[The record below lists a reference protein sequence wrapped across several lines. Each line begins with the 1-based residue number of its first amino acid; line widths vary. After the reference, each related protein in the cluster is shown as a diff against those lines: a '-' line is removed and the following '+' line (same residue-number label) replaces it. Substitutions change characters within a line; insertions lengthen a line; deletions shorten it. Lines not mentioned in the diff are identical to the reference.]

1 MGDSIQREIEFSQQ
15 RGFEIEWIDGEGLL
29 QIIEVPRTVY
39 PPREDSTLLH
49 RALLRLEC
57 PPGRFLEIGCG
68 TGVISQSMAKIGW
81 EVVAID
87 PNPFAV
93 ACARSLHGPA
103 MKILEGAL
111 EEGPHLEHGPFDVI
125 AWNPPYLEPIKE
137 RLGPMEEA
145 ALTRPE
151 IHPILHATNHVKENN
166 CLSEDGCII
175 IIASDDAATRQALSQ
190 ADREGWCSRRIIG
203 HSRGGERLAAVCM
216 WHPWRYEPIRIKET
230 ESTMDELPVDS
241 KCGHVVIADIQTGG
255 RGRKGNNWIGE
266 KGDFFGTWCI
276 TGPEK
281 IRLTTSDLHIM
292 TVTAVLEAFQAF
304 TGNGIDRIGWQLRSD
319 VGVRWPNDLVSGEEP
334 VKCGG
339 LLIHARTS
347 GNNVRVHLGI
357 GINGS
362 DRTVDD
368 IHHRRIM
375 EDSLE
380 GLGERIHHAL
390 AGWFMKH
397 PRVPEPDIDAMRRTW
412 WAASRKARVISEK
425 RRNEMNVNAVLL
437 NESGLH
443 GWDGES
449 MVDLSDII

>member
-1 MGDSIQREIEFSQQ
+1 MGDSIQREIEVSQQ

-125 AWNPPYLEPIKE
+125 AWNPPYLEPIKN

-230 ESTMDELPVDS
+230 E
-241 KCGHVVIADIQTGG
+241 
-255 RGRKGNNWIGE
+255 
-266 KGDFFGTWCI
+266 F
-276 TGPEK
+276 
-281 IRLTTSDLHIM
+281 
-292 TVTAVLEAFQAF
+292 
-304 TGNGIDRIGWQLRSD
+304 
-319 VGVRWPNDLVSGEEP
+319 
-334 VKCGG
+334 G
-339 LLIHARTS
+339 LLHLISTS
-347 GNNVRVHLGI
+347 
-357 GINGS
+357 
-362 DRTVDD
+362 
-368 IHHRRIM
+368 
-375 EDSLE
+375 
-380 GLGERIHHAL
+380 
-390 AGWFMKH
+390 
-397 PRVPEPDIDAMRRTW
+397 
-412 WAASRKARVISEK
+412 
-425 RRNEMNVNAVLL
+425 
-437 NESGLH
+437 
-443 GWDGES
+443 
-449 MVDLSDII
+449 